1 MHSPSSGRGSTDI
14 MITQNKKNAGKLINI
29 SFGPLVTEMMVPV
42 IPDTLKILTGFGCEF
57 NIFYRQTLC
66 QL

>member
-1 MHSPSSGRGSTDI
+1 
-14 MITQNKKNAGKLINI
+14 MITQKQKNAGKLINI